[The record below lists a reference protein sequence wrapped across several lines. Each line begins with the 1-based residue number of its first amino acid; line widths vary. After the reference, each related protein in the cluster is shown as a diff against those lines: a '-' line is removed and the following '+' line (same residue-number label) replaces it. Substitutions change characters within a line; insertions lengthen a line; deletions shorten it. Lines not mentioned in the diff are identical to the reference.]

1 MKSRINTSIAR
12 RIGSVTLAVVLVL
25 AATQTIMAPTETH
38 AQSPQGTITVVGEGK
53 VRIKPDMAQVT
64 IGVEVIK
71 PTVKDA
77 SAETTRIMNE
87 VLAVL
92 KNQGLAD
99 ADIQTSSVSVW
110 MERPYLPD
118 GTQGEPIYHVSNQVN
133 ANVRNLEKL
142 GDVLDA
148 AMTAG
153 ANTIY
158 GVTFGL
164 SDTSKVEAEA
174 RQKAVENARTKAES
188 LAQMNGLILGKVIN
202 VSEIIGTTGA
212 GYYPGGVQQAMG
224 MGGGG
229 GPVLPGEMEISMQ
242 IQIVYATVE

>member
-1 MKSRINTSIAR
+1 MRGQSNRSFAN
-12 RIGSVTLAVVLVL
+12 RIGIAAVAVLLVL
-25 AATQTIMAPTETH
+25 AATPTILVPTTAH

-53 VRIKPDMAQVT
+53 VRIKPDTAQVT
-64 IGVEVIK
+64 IGVEVVK

-77 SAETTRIMNE
+77 SAETTVIMNE

-92 KNQGLAD
+92 KNQGVAD
-99 ADIQTSSVSVW
+99 KDLQTSSISVW

-118 GTQGEPIYHVSNQVN
+118 GTQGEPVYHVSNQVN
-133 ANVRNLEKL
+133 ANVRNLEEL

-148 AMTAG
+148 TMTAG
-153 ANTIY
+153 ANSIY
-158 GVTFGL
+158 GVTFSL

-188 LAQMNGLILGKVIN
+188 LAELNGLVLGKVIS
-202 VSEIIGTTGA
+202 VSEVIGAGSP

-224 MGGGG
+224 MGGGS
-229 GPVLPGEMEISMQ
+229 GPVSPGEMEITMQ
-242 IQIVYATVE
+242 LQIVYATVE